1 MNSTG
6 STNASPKEVYLGWSS
21 QDRLDIGPAYLASP
35 AQRLASSVVPCQ
47 AAPGSSVGMTEDTV
61 TGGDCFEEDT
71 EAVHANNYQADKPPQ
86 VKQAWPQVE
95 DESDYN
101 SDAMDDDSGIDRS
114 DDFREEIIN
123 EI

>member
-6 STNASPKEVYLGWSS
+6 STNASPKQVYLGWRS
-21 QDRLDIGPAYLASP
+21 QERLDIGPAYLASP

-47 AAPGSSVGMTEDTV
+47 AAPASSDSMTEDTA
-61 TGGDCFEEDT
+61 TGGDCFEVDT

-86 VKQAWPQVE
+86 VKQVE

-101 SDAMDDDSGIDRS
+101 SDAMDDDSGFDRS
-114 DDFREEIIN
+114 DDFKEEVID